1 MSKGKQSLGKG
12 LKNPY
17 VQYLLF
23 GIILLSFPYLTEA
36 GILPAYLLR
45 TYGFVMIYAIAA
57 LGLNLL
63 LGYSGLA
70 SLGTAGFIGFSGYLT
85 ISLVHDLS
93 LPYAM
98 AVVVAIL
105 VPLALGLVV
114 GFISLRID
122 GMYLAIATLIV
133 GEIMRTSFVQLTS
146 WTNGASGRGL
156 GYPKLMLLGQLNRA
170 QTFSL
175 IAIVLVLMM
184 VVTYNLI
191 RGKTGRA
198 LVAMRGSSA
207 AAQAMGINL
216 VRYRLLAFGLA
227 TVYAAV
233 AGIMWASYS
242 TRIYPSEWSLG
253 LSLNLLAVVVVGGIK
268 SIWGTVLG
276 SVIIYSSTTIIADLA
291 QKIPN
296 YAAIK
301 SQLSGLPSIFTGV
314 LIIVVIIVYPYG
326 LIYIGRDIKRLYTF
340 LKSLTKKRGIP
351 GDTDGGHS

>member
-1 MSKGKQSLGKG
+1 MKKTTQTLARTAKS
-12 LKNPY
+12 PY
-17 VQYLLF
+17 AQYLLF
-23 GIILLSFPYLTEA
+23 GIILITLPFLTES

-85 ISLVHDLS
+85 ISLVRDLA
-93 LPYAM
+93 LPYEF
-98 AVVVAIL
+98 AVIVAIL
-105 VPLALGLVV
+105 VPLALGIVV

-156 GYPKLMLLGQLNRA
+156 GYPKLLLFGQLDRA
-170 QTFSL
+170 KTFIL
-175 IAIVLVLMM
+175 ISIVLILMM
-184 VVTYNLI
+184 VVTYHII
-191 RGKTGRA
+191 RGRTGRA

-216 VRYRLLAFGLA
+216 VKYRLLAFGLA

-242 TRIYPSEWSLG
+242 TRIYPSEWSLA

-276 SVIIYSSTTIIADLA
+276 SIIIYSSTTIIADLA
-291 QKIPN
+291 QRIPN

-326 LIYIGRDIKRLYTF
+326 LIYIGKDIKRGYLYLRSV
-340 LKSLTKKRGIP
+340 LKN
-351 GDTDGGHS
+351 DGGKR